1 MSSKLCI
8 NCSFF
13 AVVNSSLSTIS
24 PFAENETQTQQQQQ
38 QQQQYYG
45 NQSTNPVFTIDPSA
59 LVLFS
64 RRYQAV
70 HGYLS
75 ILVCLFGIISNV
87 INVIVLTRRNMT
99 TPTNCLLTA
108 IAVADLLTMVSYLP
122 YASYFYCFTVL
133 DKDYGHARF
142 VPILLLVFFSKF

>member
-1 MSSKLCI
+1 MSSILCI
-8 NCSFF
+8 NCSSFV
-13 AVVNSSLSTIS
+13 AVNSSLSTVP
-24 PFAENETQTQQQQQ
+24 PFVGNETQTQH
-38 QQQQYYG
+38 QYFD
-45 NQSTNPVFTIDPSA
+45 NQSTNPVFATDPSA

-64 RRYQAV
+64 RRYQVV

-75 ILVCLFGIISNV
+75 IFVCLFGIISNI

-142 VPILLLVFFSKF
+142 VAIYE